1 MHSAEGKNGMI
12 PLTWQVKGIIAGIAL
27 AAVLG
32 IGVKVYSAGKAAGRG
47 DGAREQ
53 LDIDKKSMEQERADF
68 QAKLS
73 AGERT
78 DAAAQLQIEQQQL
91 LIDNATSLLSKLG
104 SARAQGQKD
113 LAAVPDAALVADVRR
128 KLNVEPAE
136 TSPTLTSTELR
147 QVDSEIT
154 DYAPLRDSFQA
165 LSDKQAATERT
176 IAELNVRVG
185 AIASERDAALQFSN
199 EMVGHYTKAYNA
211 AQKRHSKIVTVLTL
225 GLVRNKKLDLPDPVT
240 LSPAK

>member
-1 MHSAEGKNGMI
+1 MI
-12 PLTWQVKGIIAGIAL
+12 PLTWQIKAVIAGGIAL

-32 IGVKVYSAGKAAGRG
+32 VGIKIYSAGKAAGRG

-104 SARAQGQKD
+104 TARAQGQKD
-113 LAAVPDAALVADVRR
+113 LAAVPDASLVADVRR
-128 KLNVEPAE
+128 KLNVAPAE

-176 IAELNVRVG
+176 IAELNVRV
-185 AIASERDAALQFSN
+185 APSHRSAMRLFSSA
-199 EMVGHYTKAYNA
+199 MRWSATTRRPTTPLRSGIP
-211 AQKRHSKIVTVLTL
+211 RS
-225 GLVRNKKLDLPDPVT
+225 
-240 LSPAK
+240 

>member
-1 MHSAEGKNGMI
+1 MI
-12 PLTWQVKGIIAGIAL
+12 PLTWQVKAIIAGIAL

-32 IGVKVYSAGKAAGRG
+32 IGVKIYSAGKDAGRG

-53 LDIDKKSMEQERADF
+53 LDIDQKSMEQERTDF

-78 DAAAQLQIEQQQL
+78 DAAAQRQIEQQQI

-104 SARAQGQKD
+104 AARAQGQKD
-113 LAAVPDAALVADVRR
+113 LAAVPDSSLVADVRR
-128 KLNVEPAE
+128 KLNIAPAE
-136 TSPTLTSTELR
+136 TSPTLTNLELR

-165 LSDKQAATERT
+165 LSDKQAATEHT

-185 AIASERDAALQFSN
+185 AIASQRDAALQFSN

-211 AQKRHSKIVTVLTL
+211 AQKHHSKLLTVLTF
-225 GLVRNKKLDLPDPVT
+225 GLVRTKKLDLPDPVT